1 MCTYYRISFH
11 LHFEVWR
18 QYFLPF
24 VSLWGMHPY
33 KTKPDNNWNSNSYKF
48 LEKETN
54 INEHIPNDFWKS
66 FLTGISAQY
75 HCICT
80 YTKRHQSTRD
90 MATLL
95 GILFQDFGL
104 VSAGGGSTWSKSM
117 LLETHVAYL
126 NCLSRALKCVLSSRN
141 KWLTWELQEG
151 KTNTCIQSCHISAN
165 PRLGQDFCSLARNIE
180 TWWRHQHKKN
190 QDCKTGKVWLNST
203 RNVIA
208 TPNGVP
214 FAHKSKETEITH
226 TM

>member
-1 MCTYYRISFH
+1 MTFGSRSWQEY
-11 LHFEVWR
+11 
-18 QYFLPF
+18 
-24 VSLWGMHPY
+24 
-33 KTKPDNNWNSNSYKF
+33 
-48 LEKETN
+48 
-54 INEHIPNDFWKS
+54 
-66 FLTGISAQY
+66 
-75 HCICT
+75 
-80 YTKRHQSTRD
+80 
-90 MATLL
+90 LL
-95 GILFQDFGL
+95 NTI
-104 VSAGGGSTWSKSM
+104 VSAHTQSVTRAPETWQLYLGYYSRILGWLVQGGGGPHGLSM

-190 QDCKTGKVWLNST
+190 QDCKTGKVWLNSM